1 MPIEMTDD
9 EINEFLAS
17 QYVGRLGMVDGTRP
31 YVVPIS
37 YAFHEGAVYFHSA
50 PGMKVQALRSH
61 PEVCFEVDDV
71 ASLEEWRSVI
81 AWGAFE
87 QLIGSDARAGVEILL
102 DRFRPLTST
111 PGSAPHPG
119 AEIGMMRTLDIPRL
133 PGTRSALGQA
143 SGASVVFRLVL
154 EETSGRREGE
164 Q

>member
-1 MPIEMTDD
+1 
-9 EINEFLAS
+9 
-17 QYVGRLGMVDGTRP
+17 
-31 YVVPIS
+31 
-37 YAFHEGAVYFHSA
+37 SA

-61 PEVCFEVDDV
+61 PGVCFEVDDV
-71 ASLEEWRSVI
+71 ASPDQWRSVI

>member
-1 MPIEMTDD
+1 MPIEMADD
-9 EINEFLAS
+9 EIHEFLAS

-37 YAFHEGAVYFHSA
+37 YAFREGAVYFHSA

-71 ASLEEWRSVI
+71 TSLDQWRSVI

-87 QLIGSDARAGVEILL
+87 QLIGPDARSGVEILL

-119 AEIGMMRTLDIPRL
+119 AEMGMMRTLDIPRL
-133 PGTRSALGQA
+133 PAAHASLGQA
-143 SGASVVFRLVL
+143 SGAAVVFRLVL
-154 EETSGRREGE
+154 EEMSGRREGD